1 MNAKFLRRLTP
12 LMAAF
17 VVACNINESSNEQAA
32 LPAPSAQAVAFAPRI
47 VAAGGKLPQSD
58 SVFLAL
64 STRAKASDPWK
75 LFKTFSKSWQDSGV
89 KVEGLTIGLQWK
101 AEVAGVNNG
110 GDTLWK
116 GTDTGSIASAAA
128 VSRNLADTAGQL
140 LHVRQLAAKPSLA
153 NIATTLAVG
162 TVISLPEGRIAH
174 TWGKGS
180 APDCSKDSI
189 TAMVTPD
196 AGHTILNLRSC
207 GDSTTWP
214 SGVVTRTFDLLSSRL
229 VLADPLL
236 RSGNT
241 TIPLYSWDSSVTTTS
256 AFSGDSISW
265 ILKLGTQ
272 TLSDTSK
279 SIRIP
284 KDWIKALPAKG
295 DTFVATALVTVN
307 SGSNGKTETDSLRW
321 IVRVPETRIPQVS
334 PAFNTRYDSLTLNW
348 NTTDSSVLTLI
359 APSSTINSF
368 APGAARPTL
377 KVHPRDI
384 VSGSVVAF
392 SSTTGRPS
400 DMGKFSF
407 TVPGLAEIVP
417 SDTVRFDST
426 LRFST
431 VGSSDGMTINVCAQ
445 VALGKPDSGSVRSSC
460 TIADTLNVAHQAL
473 VATAPSSITG
483 HALAFVRL
491 YRGQLVIDSQWLSW
505 TVRMPTIPLPSMR
518 LDSTGRS
525 DTTLLLRWA
534 SEDSVRITR
543 NGAIAAI
550 LGPKDSLWIQLLQ
563 PNQSCTVSVVTLDS
577 KLHRESLPVPFMAST
592 RNPPR
597 KPKFSAGNTNTTYG
611 EVTVE
616 LSDNDLRDNGT
627 SWLVG
632 THLAGGTTWDYS
644 PMDST
649 TLIWKRTLNVG
660 GDYDI
665 RVRALRDGDTVNSD
679 DVTLTVLRTAGVA
692 PQMPVTTL
700 QRGLDSLSW
709 SWVASANRSYKACW
723 IAGAVSNL
731 DTTSKNSTCNT
742 LTSTANSHF
751 TLTKL
756 PQGSTYSVVFY
767 VWSNQGSNG
776 DSAGGVGASAVQ
788 SATTKVAP
796 TASNVVKDL
805 KASQDGKSITWS
817 WTSTMT
823 SVYSVNGTV
832 TTASM
837 SSGSYYAQT
846 PIANGIY
853 DYTLGVRVMNA
864 DSVVSTDSVSIAIHI
879 PKRQSAL
886 DVSTFPSH
894 MANTVWKFKDQSTW
908 TSGAPDALRITA
920 PDGTKHILTFQQAQ
934 AGSQVDLLSS
944 SESQSLGLQWT
955 WKNGDTSVPVTV
967 TRTVPRP
974 SLKGSFFMA
983 SGTVRDTLFD
993 ATATWTN
1000 YSNWGPASVSCL
1012 LDGATDWTLCDSS
1025 RAYTAGGSLALSE
1038 GTYPRGT
1045 DSIRILLTANTDS
1058 SWVTATVARTRS
1070 ETVTYR
1076 DGTYGTIQIARL
1088 SGVTWMAQNLNWD
1101 PKDQGYGICLNNSN
1115 DADTC
1120 AKFGRYYTLSQ
1131 AWWLLPNSNSTVP
1144 NHVCDTTAYPGS
1156 TNSGCVLS
1164 GTQGIC
1170 PIGWHIPSDAEYN
1183 DLMVFG
1189 LNALLSKN
1197 DPLITG
1203 TTPSNSTGMSML
1215 TTDAAYQQTDAKTWK
1230 YLRGTSSTQRA
1241 LYWGQNPSSSNLVY
1255 GGVFQVNYHSNGGT
1269 PGLYAYI
1276 PASAAGA
1283 LRQPEAYPVRC
1294 VKD

>member
-180 APDCSKDSI
+180 APDCSTDSI
-189 TAMVTPD
+189 TATVTPD
-196 AGHTILNLRSC
+196 AQHSVLNLRAC
-207 GDSTTWP
+207 GDSITQWP
-214 SGVVTRTFDLLSSRL
+214 SAVVTQTFVLLSSRL

-236 RSGNT
+236 RSGNA
-241 TIPLYSWDSSVTTTS
+241 TIPQYPWDSSVTTTS

-295 DTFVATALVTVN
+295 DTFIATALVTVN
-307 SGSNGKTETDSLRW
+307 SGSSGKTETDTLRW

-731 DTTSKNSTCNT
+731 DTTTNTSTCTT
-742 LTSTANSHF
+742 LASTANGHF
-751 TLTKL
+751 TLAKL
-756 PQGSTYSVVFY
+756 NQGSTYSAVFY

-796 TASNVVKDL
+796 TASNVVQNL
-805 KASQDGKSITWS
+805 KASQNGNNIDWN

-823 SVYSVNGTV
+823 SVYSVNGTA

-837 SSGSYYAQT
+837 SNGSYYAQT
-846 PIANGIY
+846 PIASGSY

-864 DSVVSTDSVSIAIHI
+864 DGVVSTDSVSIAIHV
-879 PKRQSAL
+879 PRNLGTTNLAVWKHHLS
-886 DVSTFPSH
+886 
-894 MANTVWKFKDQSTW
+894 ANTLILSNVTMGYADIPTQVRIGLAGTTPTTKTWAEIQQSQLSW
-908 TSGAPDALRITA
+908 NVKASGALTA
-920 PDGTKHILTFQQAQ
+920 QYAW
-934 AGSQVDLLSS
+934 A
-944 SESQSLGLQWT
+944 
-955 WKNGDTSVPVTV
+955 NGDTTSIDTMEFEVVTPVLPQFKIRTGAGKDSLFAQSPLSVPTGWSGVCNVFDRSENHLATV
-967 TRTVPRP
+967 TIASTMVVPMGSARQECFYVKDQDTSITV
-974 SLKGSFFMA
+974 SAVAL
-983 SGTVRDTLFD
+983 VRD
-993 ATATWTN
+993 
-1000 YSNWGPASVSCL
+1000 SIV
-1012 LDGATDWTLCDSS
+1012 TDERDKQS
-1025 RAYTAGGSLALSE
+1025 Y
-1038 GTYPRGT
+1038 
-1045 DSIRILLTANTDS
+1045 
-1058 SWVTATVARTRS
+1058 RTIH
-1070 ETVTYR
+1070 VN
-1076 DGTYGTIQIARL
+1076 GL
-1088 SGVTWMAQNLNWD
+1088 TWMAD
-1101 PKDQGYGICLNNSN
+1101 PLRYAESGSICDSL
-1115 DADTC
+1115 DA
-1120 AKFGRYYTLSQ
+1120 
-1131 AWWLLPNSNSTVP
+1131 
-1144 NHVCDTTAYPGS
+1144 
-1156 TNSGCVLS
+1156 SGCSKGRFYTWPLATKITDLS
-1164 GTQGIC
+1164 SVPSGNTAGVDFPGTQGLC
-1170 PIGWHIPSDAEYN
+1170 MEGWHIPVQSE
-1183 DLMVFG
+1183 F
-1189 LNALLSKN
+1189 
-1197 DPLITG
+1197 
-1203 TTPSNSTGMSML
+1203 
-1215 TTDAAYQQTDAKTWK
+1215 
-1230 YLRGTSSTQRA
+1230 TSSFA
-1241 LYWGQNPSSSNLVY
+1241 KPADSYGLLYGEVMNAVGMKLPRLGSEYSGHLWV
-1255 GGVFQVNYHSNGGT
+1255 
-1269 PGLYAYI
+1269 
-1276 PASAAGA
+1276 ASAKNPYGVA
-1283 LRQPEAYPVRC
+1283 QPILFYPESGNGVDITADKHYSTFC
-1294 VKD
+1294 VKN